1 MKRQYVVLT
10 VILIAIILIVLLF
23 YAFSSSENSGYKKA
37 ESTAVVNG
45 NSSSLD
51 SLTMA
56 WNAYLEA
63 DSLSRE
69 NNESISD
76 ELRDVPKIIC
86 DKLLA
91 LDADLQ
97 GKTDSASLALSETY
111 LRFIEDIYKVVGKD
125 SGVKLDNYGRVV
137 RLTHDKYGEE
147 IPTGEAIAG
156 WKVRLSDAY
165 LAECLSALELWRKHK
180 DAEEKERAKYDKKK
194 ALELNP
200 NNQKADTI
208 KIPN

>member
-1 MKRQYVVLT
+1 M
-10 VILIAIILIVLLF
+10 ILF
-23 YAFSSSENSGYKKA
+23 YAFSSNENSGYKKA

-86 DKLLA
+86 DRLLA
-91 LDADLQ
+91 LDADLH
-97 GKTDSASLALSETY
+97 GKTDSVSLARSEAY
-111 LRFIEDIYKVVGKD
+111 LKLVEDIYNVVGKD
-125 SGVKLDNYGRVV
+125 SGVEIGKYGRVV
-137 RLTHDKYGEE
+137 RLTHDKYGEV
-147 IPTGEAIAG
+147 IPAGDAIG
-156 WKVRLSDAY
+156 VWKVRLSDAY
-165 LAECLSALELWRKHK
+165 VEEGKSAVGLWQLDGNPK
-180 DAEEKERAKYDKKK
+180 EKTRANSDFKK

-200 NNQKADTI
+200 QNGEAEALLSKC
-208 KIPN
+208 K

>member
-10 VILIAIILIVLLF
+10 VILTIILIVILF

-86 DKLLA
+86 DRLLA
-91 LDADLQ
+91 LDADLH
-97 GKTDSASLALSETY
+97 GKTDSVSLARSEAY
-111 LRFIEDIYKVVGKD
+111 LKLVEDIYNVVGKD
-125 SGVKLDNYGRVV
+125 SGVEIGKYGRVV
-137 RLTHDKYGEE
+137 RLTHDKYGEV
-147 IPTGEAIAG
+147 IPAGDAIGG
-156 WKVRLSDAY
+156 WKVRLSDVY

>member
-10 VILIAIILIVLLF
+10 VILIAIILIVILF

-86 DKLLA
+86 DRLLA
-91 LDADLQ
+91 LDTDLH
-97 GKTDSASLALSETY
+97 GKTDSVSLARSEAY
-111 LRFIEDIYKVVGKD
+111 LKLVEDIYNVVGKD
-125 SGVKLDNYGRVV
+125 SGVEIGKYGRVV
-137 RLTHDKYGEE
+137 R
-147 IPTGEAIAG
+147 
-156 WKVRLSDAY
+156 VF
-165 LAECLSALELWRKHK
+165 
-180 DAEEKERAKYDKKK
+180 
-194 ALELNP
+194 
-200 NNQKADTI
+200 
-208 KIPN
+208 